1 MRWALCGWP
10 GWLGCVRRLLGRSL
24 RHGCRV
30 MRQHPAPAALGVLLL
45 LTAPGA
51 PQLAAPPLA
60 TRCAQAAASLRCVS
74 VMSMSSLITAFCL
87 HPTVAMWVQAGSG
100 MLPSEAG
107 GLQPGQDTQRV
118 PQPLPPRL
126 ADAAE
131 SDGLRGA
138 GGAAAEAFDDLLAD
152 MQAQAAEGVDSL
164 PRWLGT
170 RAVRSR
176 PGTSACALQQ

>member
-1 MRWALCGWP
+1 MRLARLAGLRAAAAGSQLAPRLP
-10 GWLGCVRRLLGRSL
+10 GDASAPGTSRSRGATASDRSRGSAAGRSTPG
-24 RHGCRV
+24 HKVCTGGSITSFSV
-30 MRQHPAPAALGVLLL
+30 SGVI
-45 LTAPGA
+45 PD
-51 PQLAAPPLA
+51 Q
-60 TRCAQAAASLRCVS
+60 
-74 VMSMSSLITAFCL
+74 AFCL
-87 HPTVAMWVQAGSG
+87 LPTVAMWVQAGSG

-131 SDGLRGA
+131 GDGLRGA
-138 GGAAAEAFDDLLAD
+138 GGAAVEAFDDLLAD
-152 MQAQAAEGVDSL
+152 MQAQAAEGVDNL

-170 RAVRSR
+170 QAVRSR